1 MIKQKEMPEWYEKKC
16 REYVQ
21 KTYPSLYKNTHPDCE
36 EMSSFCFS
44 ILWPQIEVMK
54 EALVGLAEQ
63 KVWNYD
69 EGEED
74 FELNSSNFQLRIYLA
89 QEALKKVEEITNE

>member
-1 MIKQKEMPEWYEKKC
+1 MSKYPEMPEWYEKKC

-21 KTYPSLYKNTHPDCE
+21 KTYPSLYKNAHPDCD

-54 EALVGLAEQ
+54 EALV
-63 KVWNYD
+63 WNAHTIVLDNIYD
-69 EGEED
+69 EESTRA
-74 FELNSSNFQLRIYLA
+74 NVSNFLRCVVKA
-89 QEALKKVEEITNE
+89 KEALIKVEAMK